1 MPRKTVM
8 TEEWT
13 DPLDAIER
21 GESLPFEQFVT
32 FQINQLSTAFERQ
45 WTRFMREKAGVSLSE
60 WRLLATLDG
69 HGPLPFARIVD
80 ALGIDKALCSRSA
93 QSLLSQGLLNS
104 EPTPGDARSLT
115 LSLTRK
121 GIRLVSQVRPHA
133 LRRQRLLLSALAPQ
147 ERQALYSA
155 IHKLKAAAQAW
166 ERDPG

>member
-1 MPRKTVM
+1 MPRSTA
-8 TEEWT
+8 TDHDWT
-13 DPLDAIER
+13 DPLVTL
-21 GESLPFEQFVT
+21 ESGDTLPFERFVT

-69 HGPLPFARIVD
+69 RGPMPFARIVD

-93 QSLLSQGLLNS
+93 QSLLSQGLLHS

-121 GIRLVSQVRPHA
+121 GARLVTQVRPHA
-133 LRRQRLLLSALAPQ
+133 LRRQRLLLVALTAQ

-155 IHKLKAAAQAW
+155 IHKLRVAALAW
-166 ERDPG
+166 EQDAN